1 MEKARPKEWECYRH
15 FKGNEYKILAIA
27 KHTETME
34 ELVVYQDMN
43 GEHHIYARPLSMFQ
57 SKVDKD
63 KYPDVSQIY
72 RFERIDEE
80 HDKLTKT
87 QNLLLAFL
95 DCPSA
100 TEQIRFLQA
109 KRNDIDG
116 DFLAMAAQCLE
127 FTEVRTDFEERYGDL
142 IHFLRMKERFEN
154 GRMR

>member
-1 MEKARPKEWECYRH
+1 MENARPKEGECYRH

-34 ELVVYQDMN
+34 ELVIYQDMN
-43 GEHHIYARPLSMFQ
+43 GEHQIYARPLSMFL
-57 SKVDKD
+57 SKVDRE
-63 KYPDVSQIY
+63 KYPEVSQCY
-72 RFERIDEE
+72 RFERMDEVQ
-80 HDKLTKT
+80 DNLTTT

-95 DCPSA
+95 DCPTA

-127 FTEVRTDFEERYGDL
+127 FAEVRTDFEERYGDL
-142 IHFLRMKERFEN
+142 LHFLRMKERFEN